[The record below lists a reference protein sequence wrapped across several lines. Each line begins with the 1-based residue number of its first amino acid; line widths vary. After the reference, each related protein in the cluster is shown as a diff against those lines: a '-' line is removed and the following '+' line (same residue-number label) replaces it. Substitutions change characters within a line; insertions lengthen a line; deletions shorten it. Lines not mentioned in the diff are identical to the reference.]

1 MPSLGWGP
9 PCLSPGTPVGVPEQ
23 PLLSPHTPSYDYLS
37 EEEERGSVESSTSE
51 DSSPEHP
58 YLPLVTDEDSW
69 YNKWRKM
76 EQKFRIVYAQK
87 VPGPAGAISFP
98 RMFQPGASPPLHPP
112 SHSPAVPSALHPAD
126 SAAPCHPGWPWGHRG
141 WWQRGTADGGLTQGY
156 LEELVRLR
164 ESQLKDLEA
173 ENKRLK
179 LRLEEVMV
187 QNQLEKRELE
197 GVILE
202 LQEQL

>member
-1 MPSLGWGP
+1 M
-9 PCLSPGTPVGVPEQ
+9 
-23 PLLSPHTPSYDYLS
+23 
-37 EEEERGSVESSTSE
+37 ESSTSE

-87 VPGPAGAISFP
+87 VPGARTGPSGHQIPQSAPAWHFHLCIPTP
-98 RMFQPGASPPLHPP
+98 RGTLSPP
-112 SHSPAVPSALHPAD
+112 
-126 SAAPCHPGWPWGHRG
+126 SAAAVTQPSPCHSGWPWGHWGR
-141 WWQRGTADGGLTQGY
+141 WQWGTTDGGLAQGY